1 MLACPTFVHSLLT
14 TKNLFRPGDRVGMNE
29 RKKRRRTLDSN
40 NVEFT
45 LAKADI
51 QTNVDQEKRENKKMN
66 QSETFALESK
76 S

>member
-1 MLACPTFVHSLLT
+1 
-14 TKNLFRPGDRVGMNE
+14 MNE

-66 QSETFALESK
+66 QSETFALASK